1 MPQAPIEVFYWP
13 TPNGW
18 KVTIALEEMGL
29 PYVIR
34 PVNIGTGEQFKPE
47 FLAISPNNRMPA
59 IADPE
64 GPDGK
69 PISIFESGAILQY
82 LARKTGQF
90 YGSNPREQAEV
101 EQWLFWQMGGLGPMQ
116 GQANVFFRYL
126 PEKIPL
132 AIDRYQG
139 ETRRL
144 YEVMN
149 TRLGGVPYLAGE
161 AYSIADIACFPWVFA
176 HFWAGVDLDG
186 LDHLSD
192 WKSRL
197 EQRPAVL
204 TGLGIPPLPDLARL
218 ADAGRDMVS

>member
-1 MPQAPIEVFYWP
+1 MIDLYTAP

-18 KVTIALEEMGL
+18 KISIALEELGL
-29 PYVIR
+29 PYEVKVLQLQKGDQKA
-34 PVNIGTGEQFKPE
+34 PDYVKLN
-47 FLAISPNNRMPA
+47 PNGRIPTIVDHDA
-59 IADPE
+59 
-64 GPDGK
+64 GGRVV
-69 PISIFESGAILQY
+69 FESGAILLY
-82 LARKTGQF
+82 LAEKTGRLIPADPA
-90 YGSNPREQAEV
+90 GRWQAI
-101 EQWLFWQMGGLGPMQ
+101 QWLFWQMGGLGPMQ

-149 TRLGGVPYLAGE
+149 TRLGEVPYLAGE
-161 AYSIADIACFPWVFA
+161 EYSIADIACFPWVFA
-176 HFWAGVDLDG
+176 HFWAGVDLGG
-186 LDHLSD
+186 LDHLND

-204 TGLGIPPLPDLARL
+204 TGLGIPPLPDLEKL
-218 ADAGRDMVS
+218 ADAGRDMVT